1 MESVFHTLWAQ
12 TTGEIMT
19 PERPQFSKSM
29 VRGNLVSLL
38 SSPSPDMSSSM
49 EQYIWLS
56 ITAAKKSIHIEN
68 PYLVPS
74 KSLLEA
80 LKNKAREGV
89 DVSIIIPGN
98 KTDAPYTR
106 WASHSY
112 YLQMLEAGVKLYEFQ
127 PSKLH
132 AKTMVFDEKWS
143 IIGSA
148 NLDNRSSRI
157 NLEFIL
163 GLDDP
168 LLAKNLEISFQKDI
182 NNSKQVSLEEQKD
195 RSILFFPLELF
206 AKLFSHQY

>member
-1 MESVFHTLWAQ
+1 
-12 TTGEIMT
+12 
-19 PERPQFSKSM
+19 
-29 VRGNLVSLL
+29 
-38 SSPSPDMSSSM
+38 
-49 EQYIWLS
+49 
-56 ITAAKKSIHIEN
+56 
-68 PYLVPS
+68 
-74 KSLLEA
+74 
-80 LKNKAREGV
+80 
-89 DVSIIIPGN
+89 
-98 KTDAPYTR
+98 
-106 WASHSY
+106 
-112 YLQMLEAGVKLYEFQ
+112 
-127 PSKLH
+127 
-132 AKTMVFDEKWS
+132 MVFDEKWS